1 MGGSES
7 SAINYS
13 CWYDYWSVGM
23 INSLEANYWH
33 AAARIRPRIVSIWGE
48 NFVLCEKAAKSR
60 FEWELRIQL
69 SQCVVKDTKGRLTMK
84 GCFQCMIIVF
94 VVLRGKWTVISCR
107 MMFTREPWR
116 SRKKYSSSWN
126 IQIYARKLRLSKVCA
141 STRATL
147 LLVIIRQTHFQRMFS
162 WKLKYLRFGQIISF
176 LLR

>member
-23 INSLEANYWH
+23 INSLEASYWH

-94 VVLRGKWTVISCR
+94 VVLRGKWLSLAVAWCLPKSLEGAEKSIRPHEIFKFMLENSVCRKFALPLGRLFFWWLYGKHISRGCSL
-107 MMFTREPWR
+107 E
-116 SRKKYSSSWN
+116 N
-126 IQIYARKLRLSKVCA
+126 
-141 STRATL
+141 
-147 LLVIIRQTHFQRMFS
+147 
-162 WKLKYLRFGQIISF
+162 
-176 LLR
+176 